1 MADAQR
7 MAQEVQKAAC
17 PTVSSMW
24 LIGMNVVYFCFG
36 VTLISLSSWGIQ
48 QNNAGT
54 SIGSGEA
61 WARGRQRGTQ
71 QPAAAGRPRAQRCAF
86 AGAACAR

>member
-61 WARGRQRGTQ
+61 RLRVRRRAQ
-71 QPAAAGRPRAQRCAF
+71 QPAAASRPAARAALRRAD
-86 AGAACAR
+86 AARAR